1 MDITPLIHLDKRT
14 MGELSTHDSTKSG
27 SCRRAAIRGNRRLSA
42 FTSDILSP
50 TNTSRPE
57 DKIAANVLKSVVAR
71 GVKCPRKYCSKAARF
86 TSYLSRRQ
94 VRIPQNQSVVD
105 REPLKCKWVGKSPRA
120 ADTHTT
126 VFETPPQLEELSL
139 QNDCPHRNINLLLQ
153 VKYSSY
159 KRLRKRSSRE
169 LVYNYF
175 SISTSSFHTG
185 SNARAVKLVLFA
197 FRR

>member
-71 GVKCPRKYCSKAARF
+71 GVECPRKYCSKAARF

-105 REPLKCKWVGKSPRA
+105 KEPLKYKWVGKSPRA

-126 VFETPPQLEELSL
+126 VFEAPPQLEELSL
-139 QNDCPHRNINLLLQ
+139 QNDCPHQNINLLLQ

-159 KRLRKRSSRE
+159 KRFAQTKQSRTSLQLFLNLNKQFSHGQQCEGRQACSLR
-169 LVYNYF
+169 LP
-175 SISTSSFHTG
+175 
-185 SNARAVKLVLFA
+185 
-197 FRR
+197 